1 MKFKNISMKNFTPY
15 TAKFVGRAI
24 KDGKLELDLNYNISE
39 SNLKKQKI
47 VLSLKTRVRR
57 EIESKDAVSLPLDL
71 AITLL
76 GIAQILLI

>member
-39 SNLKKQKI
+39 SNLKAKI

-57 EIESKDAVSLPLDL
+57 EDRE
-71 AITLL
+71 
-76 GIAQILLI
+76 